1 MKYGITDVSLDIKF
15 TNLLANASVDLPLLS
30 DEAIVS
36 SLSEISL
43 SDNMVI
49 KALSKSKSVGR
60 VVQMLQHI
68 ANSKGLH
75 VVGIQGDQAK
85 SSGKGIELSGKG
97 IEPSDKSASDR
108 PFLPN
113 KEYENI
119 IFISHTSYDPLF
131 GFSGT
136 PTLLLRKYM
145 HDQML
150 AAFESRQTNF
160 PHPGVDCP
168 PLEVALSSS
177 EKLSASCVEIVANS
191 SGISGIYSG
200 KIRKA
205 FKDATRHLVS
215 STKFEV
221 ERPKS
226 AIVGGSSESDLS
238 NLTSSL
244 NLLWNSFHVL
254 RENGSIILVAEN
266 ADGLGQGALRMFV
279 EGKLKIGD
287 AGKKGFYSPGLEH
300 LLFLESIRDRYD
312 VGILSTLPEYYLKM
326 LGFESYAGGKR
337 VMESLIA
344 KHGKNHKVLVSTE
357 ADVTLLEPREKRQN

>member
-1 MKYGITDVSLDIKF
+1 MPEVWMKYGTTDVSLDIKF

-36 SLSEISL
+36 SLNEISV
-43 SDNMVI
+43 SDDMVI
-49 KALSKSKSVGR
+49 TALSKSKSVDK
-60 VVQMLQHI
+60 VIQMLQHL
-68 ANSKGLH
+68 ANSKGFQG
-75 VVGIQGDQAK
+75 VGLQAEPATPG
-85 SSGKGIELSGKG
+85 GKC
-97 IEPSDKSASDR
+97 IEPSDKSPSGSA
-108 PFLPN
+108 FLLN
-113 KEYENI
+113 KECKNT

-160 PHPGVDCP
+160 PRPGVECP
-168 PLEVALSSS
+168 PLGVALSSS
-177 EKLSASCVEIVANS
+177 EKLSASSVEIVANS

-200 KIRKA
+200 RISTA
-205 FKDATRHLVS
+205 FKDAARHLVS
-215 STKFEV
+215 STRFEV

-244 NLLWNSFHVL
+244 NLLWNSLPIL

-266 ADGLGQGALRMFV
+266 ADGLGHGALQMFV
-279 EGKLKIGD
+279 EGKLKSGD
-287 AGKKGFYSPGLEH
+287 VGKKGFYLPGLEH

-312 VGILSTLPEYYLKM
+312 IGILSTLPEYYLRV
-326 LGFESYAGGKR
+326 LGFERYAGGKR
-337 VMESLIA
+337 VMENLIA
-344 KHGKNHKVLVSTE
+344 KHGKNHKVLVSSE
-357 ADVTLLEPREKRQN
+357 ADVTLLKPREKGER

>member
-1 MKYGITDVSLDIKF
+1 MPELWMKYGITDVSLDIKF
-15 TNLLANASVDLPLLS
+15 TNLLANALVDLPLLS
-30 DEAIVS
+30 EEGIVS
-36 SLSEISL
+36 SLNEISL

-49 KALSKSKSVGR
+49 IVLSKSKSVGR
-60 VVQMLQHI
+60 VVLMLQHI
-68 ANSKGLH
+68 VNSKGL
-75 VVGIQGDQAK
+75 QGVDVQVDPAK
-85 SSGKGIELSGKG
+85 TCGEV
-97 IEPSDKSASDR
+97 EPNDTSPSPSL
-108 PFLPN
+108 FLPN
-113 KEYENI
+113 KKYENI

-145 HDQML
+145 QDQML
-150 AAFESRQTNF
+150 VAFESRQTNF
-160 PHPGVDCP
+160 PRPGVDCP

-177 EKLSASCVEIVANS
+177 EKLSASSVEIVANS

-200 KIRKA
+200 SICKA

-215 STKFEV
+215 ATKFEV

-244 NLLWNSFHVL
+244 NLLWNSLHVL

-266 ADGLGQGALRMFV
+266 ADGLGQGALQMFV
-279 EGKLKIGD
+279 EGKLKIED
-287 AGKKGFYSPGLEH
+287 VGKKGFYSPGLEH
-300 LLFLESIRDRYD
+300 LVFLESIRDRYD

-326 LGFESYAGGKR
+326 LGFESYAGGKS
-337 VMESLIA
+337 VVEKLIA

-357 ADVTLLEPREKRQN
+357 ADVTLLEPREKGDH